1 MGKHSERVTCKA
13 RISITTCATPASV
26 TPDFISAAS
35 GEWEGHKVYF
45 DADGTAEPIPE
56 KFMPPAFKE
65 WGQVLVDWQSQ
76 CAMNVTTD
84 GGLYARELRFIPTA
98 GCEADSSTVETQWDR
113 NVDLTNITPAVVR
126 DGCSIALGSYSTGPT
141 DLSEGSSAQEC
152 NTVTIEHCLHFDD
165 APSKK
170 NPEGKRSRVR
180 VQQKIKVEENIFAL
194 EKITVWK
201 EFYYEPFNNAVS
213 LCSSC
218 GGPNKWGEYPVLP
231 VDVFLEGVWGGDAW
245 AGFGGALGDVV
256 LLPTGIYSKVTT
268 SSSGELTSEA
278 GWFIPDRD
286 ASYLPPSRDVE
297 SHLVSQRT
305 YGEDGKLADASFAKR
320 ERQAAK

>member
-1 MGKHSERVTCKA
+1 MGTFRGSIPRSKPSRAMGKHSERVTCKA

-113 NVDLTNITPAVVR
+113 NVDLTNIRPA
-126 DGCSIALGSYSTGPT
+126 STAFT
-141 DLSEGSSAQEC
+141 S
-152 NTVTIEHCLHFDD
+152 TTRRR
-165 APSKK
+165 KRTRR
-170 NPEGKRSRVR
+170 GK
-180 VQQKIKVEENIFAL
+180 
-194 EKITVWK
+194 
-201 EFYYEPFNNAVS
+201 
-213 LCSSC
+213 
-218 GGPNKWGEYPVLP
+218 
-231 VDVFLEGVWGGDAW
+231 
-245 AGFGGALGDVV
+245 GA
-256 LLPTGIYSKVTT
+256 
-268 SSSGELTSEA
+268 E
-278 GWFIPDRD
+278 
-286 ASYLPPSRDVE
+286 
-297 SHLVSQRT
+297 
-305 YGEDGKLADASFAKR
+305 
-320 ERQAAK
+320 